1 MQRTIAV
8 LTIGDE
14 LLNGEMADTNTAAI
28 AAILEPEGYRVR
40 EALTVNDEEGDICEA
55 LHYLANRREVV
66 IVTGGLGPTDDD
78 LTAQAAARAFG
89 LKTTADPG
97 ALEQINRH
105 FSRLGLPMHPGNAK
119 QASIPVGAAILPNTR
134 GTAPGFEMR
143 QGETDLFFLPG
154 VPEEMTAMLR
164 GAVLPALQQR
174 GGSPAP
180 QQERILTVFG
190 LSEPKTES
198 LLKKQ
203 PFPAGVNLAFGVDF
217 PLVHVKLRAAGEG
230 SPGRLEQAEEM
241 TRRALGEFV
250 ATSNKEPLA
259 DCVGRLLTE
268 RGQTLSL
275 AESCTGGLIA
285 KLLTDLPGAS
295 AFLERGAVT
304 YANSAKKAWL
314 GVGESLLEEHGAV
327 SAECAR
333 AMAQGVRQA
342 AATDLAL
349 AVTGIAGPDGGTLEK
364 PVGTVFIAMAS
375 RDQMWVK
382 GYRFAG
388 DRQKI
393 RLLTATMALDWLRR
407 HLTGQPI
414 IRPRKS

>member
-1 MQRTIAV
+1 MEQSIAV

-28 AAILEPEGYRVR
+28 AATLEPLGFRVG
-40 EALTVNDEEGDICEA
+40 EALTVGDTEGDICEA
-55 LHYLANRREVV
+55 LHYLANRRDVV

-89 LKTTADPG
+89 LQVTADQG
-97 ALEQINRH
+97 ALEQISRH
-105 FSRLGLPMHPGNAK
+105 FSRLGLPMHPANAK
-119 QASIPVGAAILPNTR
+119 QAGIPAGATVLPNTR
-134 GTAPGFEMR
+134 GTAPGFCLR
-143 QGETDLFFLPG
+143 QGQTDLFFLPG
-154 VPEEMTAMLR
+154 VPEEMTAMLQE
-164 GAVLPALQQR
+164 AVLPALQR
-174 GGSPAP
+174 RCGTRTVH
-180 QQERILTVFG
+180 QERILTVFG
-190 LSEPKTES
+190 LSEPKTET

-203 PFPAGVNLAFGVDF
+203 PFPAGVSLAFGVDF

-230 SPGRLEQAEEM
+230 ASERLDRAEKL

-250 ATSNKEPLA
+250 ATTAKEPLA
-259 DCVGRLLTE
+259 DCVGRLLIE
-268 RGQTLSL
+268 NGKTLSL

-285 KLLTDLPGAS
+285 QLLTDRPGAS

-304 YANSAKKAWL
+304 YANSAKHAWL
-314 GVGESLLEEHGAV
+314 GVEESILESHGAV

-333 AMAQGVRQA
+333 AMATGVRKA
-342 AATDLAL
+342 ADTDLAL
-349 AVTGIAGPDGGTLEK
+349 AVTGIAGPEGGTFEK

-375 RDQMWVK
+375 RDQEWVK

-388 DRQKI
+388 DRRKI

-407 HLTGQPI
+407 HLTGQPVT
-414 IRPRKS
+414 RPKRG